1 MSNFDIDQLASE
13 YASKS
18 PQQILELAIGQF
30 DNLWLSFSGAD
41 DIVALDMAW
50 KINPEIKVFTLDTG
64 RLHADL
70 PVPGAGTQALR
81 YSA

>member
-41 DIVALDMAW
+41 DIV
-50 KINPEIKVFTLDTG
+50 
-64 RLHADL
+64 
-70 PVPGAGTQALR
+70 GTTE
-81 YSA
+81 